1 MTTQALLLFYGIYYY
16 AMKSNNSSTCLFFF
30 TSFSYFYSMPNA
42 CRENNAEALWMLFK
56 EGDVH
61 AFEAIIKNHY
71 QNLYNYGTRFCRD
84 SELIKDSLQE
94 LFLLL
99 WKNRENLGTPASVKN
114 YLLKSLRRKLFRE
127 ASKTKQANPFDELYF
142 DAGFN
147 MVLPV
152 EHNVIL
158 QEKLT
163 ELSFK
168 VRSVLE
174 KLSPRQQEII
184 YLRFY
189 MDADVDEISEIMEL
203 SRQSVYN
210 LLHEALKRFKALSSL
225 DYFSLSLSLMLFF
238 NYYLF

>member
-1 MTTQALLLFYGIYYY
+1 
-16 AMKSNNSSTCLFFF
+16 
-30 TSFSYFYSMPNA
+30 MPND
-42 CRENNAEALWMLFK
+42 CREKNIEALWVLFRK
-56 EGDVH
+56 GDVD
-61 AFEAIIKNHY
+61 AFETITKTYY
-71 QNLYNYGTRFCRD
+71 QSLFNYGTRFCRD

-94 LFLLL
+94 LFLAL
-99 WKNRENLGTPASVKN
+99 WKNRAALGNTVSVKN

-127 ASKTKQANPFDELYF
+127 TNKIKQTTHFDELCF

-152 EHNVIL
+152 ENNVIL

-168 VRSVLE
+168 VREVLE

-189 MDADVDEISEIMEL
+189 MDAEIDEISEIMEL
-203 SRQSVYN
+203 NRQSVYN
-210 LLHEALKRFKALSSL
+210 LLHEALKRFKTLSSF
-225 DYFSLSLSLMLFF
+225 DYFSISFALMLFF
-238 NYYLF
+238 NFYLF